1 MKKRIISLTLI
12 LALAVCALCSCFGS
26 VAERGDVT
34 VVIANRDGT
43 YTEYNAY
50 LENIENKSEG
60 AAGVIE
66 HLAAREKNPL
76 TVDMVNSTYGKYV
89 NAIGSLTPDTASGEY
104 ISIYTS
110 VESDFGTFLGVSE
123 IEYNGTVL
131 KSSGVGLTDMNVPEG
146 AVILFCIEVYTG

>member
-1 MKKRIISLTLI
+1 MKRKIITLTLT
-12 LALAVCALCSCFGS
+12 LALLLCALCSCFGL

-43 YTEYNAY
+43 YTEYKAY
-50 LENIENKSEG
+50 LEDVENKSEG
-60 AAGVIE
+60 AVGVIE

-76 TVDMVNSTYGKYV
+76 TVDMQSSSYGKYV
-89 NAIGSLTPDTASGEY
+89 NSIGSLTPDTASGEF

-110 VESDFGTFLGVSE
+110 VEADFGTFLGVTE
-123 IEYNGTVL
+123 IEYGGKLL

-146 AVILFCIEVYTG
+146 AIILFCIEVYTG